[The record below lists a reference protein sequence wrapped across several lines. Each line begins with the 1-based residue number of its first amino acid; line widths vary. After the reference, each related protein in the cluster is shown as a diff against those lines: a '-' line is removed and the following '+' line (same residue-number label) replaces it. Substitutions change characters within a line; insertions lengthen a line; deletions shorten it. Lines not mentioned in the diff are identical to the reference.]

1 MLTIGIDPGNNGGA
15 TILDSEGR
23 GVAWAAWRPRKGGYV
38 FTAPEY
44 IEKANDLAGVGV
56 CLGRLAHDLG
66 ASAAVSIE
74 GLVIRKTGRVAP
86 SAILTLAFGAGAL
99 FGGLASVIT
108 VGSLHRPTPEKW
120 ARLCGGT
127 GPKQSEAAFRRAKTI
142 ITWTCYPPDRDS
154 VGSFEC
160 MGAIGEAAMMAL
172 WARQQA
178 GGTGL
183 VRP

>member
-15 TILDSEGR
+15 TILDANGN
-23 GVAWAAWRPRKGGYV
+23 GVAWAAWRPKRGGFV
-38 FTAPEY
+38 FIAPEY
-44 IEKANDLAGVGV
+44 AKKANDLAGVGV

-86 SAILTLAFGAGAL
+86 NAILTLAFGAGAL
-99 FGGLASVIT
+99 YGGLASVVT

-127 GPKQSEAAFRRAKTI
+127 GEKQSEAAFRRAKSVI
-142 ITWTCYPPDRDS
+142 PWTCVIPSRDN
-154 VGSFEC
+154 VGSFENL
-160 MGAIGEAAMMAL
+160 GAIGEAAMMAL

-178 GGTGL
+178 GAE
-183 VRP
+183 VPHE